1 VEYRGASLPVY
12 GMMNAMFAVYFSMPE
27 IDSRRK
33 PAIFNYGV
41 AVILLPEQ
49 QPNRSGKDIA
59 ANQFAHM
66 CQS

>member
-1 VEYRGASLPVY
+1 MVHRGASLPVN

-41 AVILLPEQ
+41 AVILLPE
-49 QPNRSGKDIA
+49 
-59 ANQFAHM
+59 
-66 CQS
+66 